1 MLIIGVELVVFVV
14 VRLVVR
20 VVGIVVCDPLASGAN
35 GEESHRPRMD
45 KPQLRYFRIREGGK
59 TEK

>member
-1 MLIIGVELVVFVV
+1 MLVIGVELVVFVV
-14 VRLVVR
+14 VRLVR

>member
-1 MLIIGVELVVFVV
+1 MFVIGMELVVFVV
-14 VRLVVR
+14 VRLVR